1 MDRGSRSARPLTGRA
16 GADRTRTGGRGHCGR
31 EPGRSRPSRSDG
43 AQSPGSPTSYH
54 RPTGAMAQL
63 AAHLL
68 CKQGVTG
75 SSPVGSTTFSPSSPC
90 SSTGPPLRVPSPPMP
105 SVGALLPLCP
115 PPCGL
120 LPLMPSAGGP
130 PPICSLVR
138 AVRSAESSLWGA
150 AVGGEAGSRAGDSA
164 HRTGAARAARPGR
177 LCSGGRRWRRR
188 RRRSVYCAPFPSR
201 GVEPPHRAPRRCGRC
216 PPSRRALIRPGRRL
230 ARAVEDGD
238 VGRRAPNASEPCGLR
253 RPAGSRRPV
262 DNSLRILARR
272 CLRSSSRS
280 NSMQSQT
287 VNYVRRVTVRCA
299 VGTRKPQAWDPA
311 MHSGGSRGPPG
322 RWIVGTGS
330 RRLECR
336 DGAVVPSCG
345 QCCG

>member
-54 RPTGAMAQL
+54 RLTGAMAQL

-90 SSTGPPLRVPSPPMP
+90 SSTGPPLPTPCASPPGP
-105 SVGALLPLCP
+105 LSPYALRRGSSFPCALLPAALLPLCP

-130 PPICSLVR
+130 PPICAFVR
-138 AVRSAESSLWGA
+138 AVRLSAASLWDA

-177 LCSGGRRWRRR
+177 LCSGGRR
-188 RRRSVYCAPFPSR
+188 RSVYCAPFPSC

-230 ARAVEDGD
+230 AGAVEDGE
-238 VGRRAPNASEPCGLR
+238 VRRRTPNTSEPCGLR

-287 VNYVRRVTVRCA
+287 VNYVR
-299 VGTRKPQAWDPA
+299 
-311 MHSGGSRGPPG
+311 
-322 RWIVGTGS
+322 
-330 RRLECR
+330 
-336 DGAVVPSCG
+336 
-345 QCCG
+345 

>member
-31 EPGRSRPSRSDG
+31 EPGRSRPSRSGG

-75 SSPVGSTTFSPSSPC
+75 SSPVGSTTFPPSSPVLPP
-90 SSTGPPLRVPSPPMP
+90 GLPFRPPAPPLRVPSPPMP
-105 SVGALLPLCP
+105 SVGALLPP
-115 PPCGL
+115 V
-120 LPLMPSAGGP
+120 PSSLRSSSPNALRRGS
-130 PPICSLVR
+130 PPICAFVR
-138 AVRSAESSLWGA
+138 AVRSAAASLWGA

-164 HRTGAARAARPGR
+164 HRTGAARAARAGR
-177 LCSGGRRWRRR
+177 LRSGG
-188 RRRSVYCAPFPSR
+188 RRRSVYYAPFPSR
-201 GVEPPHRAPRRCGRC
+201 GVEPPHRAPRRCGGC

-230 ARAVEDGD
+230 AGAVEDGE
-238 VGRRAPNASEPCGLR
+238 VRRRAPNTSEPCGLR

-287 VNYVRRVTVRCA
+287 VNYVR
-299 VGTRKPQAWDPA
+299 
-311 MHSGGSRGPPG
+311 
-322 RWIVGTGS
+322 
-330 RRLECR
+330 
-336 DGAVVPSCG
+336 
-345 QCCG
+345 

>member
-1 MDRGSRSARPLTGRA
+1 
-16 GADRTRTGGRGHCGR
+16 
-31 EPGRSRPSRSDG
+31 
-43 AQSPGSPTSYH
+43 
-54 RPTGAMAQL
+54 
-63 AAHLL
+63 
-68 CKQGVTG
+68 
-75 SSPVGSTTFSPSSPC
+75 
-90 SSTGPPLRVPSPPMP
+90 
-105 SVGALLPLCP
+105 
-115 PPCGL
+115 
-120 LPLMPSAGGP
+120 MPSAGGP
-130 PPICSLVR
+130 PPICAFVR
-138 AVRSAESSLWGA
+138 AVRLSAASLWDA

-177 LCSGGRRWRRR
+177 LCSGGRRR

-201 GVEPPHRAPRRCGRC
+201 GVEPPHRAPRRCCRC

-230 ARAVEDGD
+230 AGAVEDGE
-238 VGRRAPNASEPCGLR
+238 VRRRTPNASEPCGLR

-299 VGTRKPQAWDPA
+299 VGTRKPQVWDPA
-311 MHSGGSRGPPG
+311 MHSSGSRGPPG

>member
-1 MDRGSRSARPLTGRA
+1 MRRSAAKRDPGRVIALTALAPPVLLGRGGSARA
-16 GADRTRTGGRGHCGR
+16 GDAGDVG
-31 EPGRSRPSRSDG
+31 DAG
-43 AQSPGSPTSYH
+43 A
-54 RPTGAMAQL
+54 
-63 AAHLL
+63 
-68 CKQGVTG
+68 
-75 SSPVGSTTFSPSSPC
+75 STA
-90 SSTGPPLRVPSPPMP
+90 PLSHP
-105 SVGALLPLCP
+105 
-115 PPCGL
+115 
-120 LPLMPSAGGP
+120 
-130 PPICSLVR
+130 
-138 AVRSAESSLWGA
+138 AESS
-150 AVGGEAGSRAGDSA
+150 
-164 HRTGAARAARPGR
+164 
-177 LCSGGRRWRRR
+177 
-188 RRRSVYCAPFPSR
+188 
-201 GVEPPHRAPRRCGRC
+201 RRCGRC

>member
-31 EPGRSRPSRSDG
+31 EPGRSRSSRSDG

-75 SSPVGSTTFSPSSPC
+75 SSPVGSTTFSPSSHC
-90 SSTGPPLRVPSPPMP
+90 SSTGPPLPTPCASPPGPPPLCPP
-105 SVGALLPLCP
+105 SGLSFPLCP
-115 PPCGL
+115 PPRGSSS
-120 LPLMPSAGGP
+120 PMPSSGGSP
-130 PPICSLVR
+130 PSCSLVR
-138 AVRSAESSLWGA
+138 AVRSSSSLWGA
-150 AVGGEAGSRAGDSA
+150 AVGGETGSLAGDSA

-177 LCSGGRRWRRR
+177 LCSGGRRR

-230 ARAVEDGD
+230 AGTVEDGE
-238 VGRRAPNASEPCGLR
+238 VRRRAPNTSEPCGLR

-272 CLRSSSRS
+272 CLRSPSRS

-287 VNYVRRVTVRCA
+287 VNYVR
-299 VGTRKPQAWDPA
+299 
-311 MHSGGSRGPPG
+311 
-322 RWIVGTGS
+322 
-330 RRLECR
+330 
-336 DGAVVPSCG
+336 
-345 QCCG
+345 

>member
-1 MDRGSRSARPLTGRA
+1 MAPPPFPHPPLFFHRA
-16 GADRTRTGGRGHCGR
+16 
-31 EPGRSRPSRSDG
+31 SPSDPLRLPS
-43 AQSPGSPTSYH
+43 GSP
-54 RPTGAMAQL
+54 
-63 AAHLL
+63 
-68 CKQGVTG
+68 
-75 SSPVGSTTFSPSSPC
+75 
-90 SSTGPPLRVPSPPMP
+90 
-105 SVGALLPLCP
+105 LPLCP
-115 PPCGL
+115 PSGL
-120 LPLMPSAGGP
+120 FFPLCPPPGGSSFSYALLRGLS

-138 AVRSAESSLWGA
+138 AVRSSSLWGA

-177 LCSGGRRWRRR
+177 LRPGGRRR
-188 RRRSVYCAPFPSR
+188 RRRSIYCAPFPSR
-201 GVEPPHRAPRRCGRC
+201 GVEPPHRAPRRCCRC

-230 ARAVEDGD
+230 AGAVEDGD

-272 CLRSSSRS
+272 CLSSPSRS

>member
-177 LCSGGRRWRRR
+177 LCSGG
-188 RRRSVYCAPFPSR
+188 A
-201 GVEPPHRAPRRCGRC
+201 A
-216 PPSRRALIRPGRRL
+216 
-230 ARAVEDGD
+230 
-238 VGRRAPNASEPCGLR
+238 
-253 RPAGSRRPV
+253 
-262 DNSLRILARR
+262 
-272 CLRSSSRS
+272 
-280 NSMQSQT
+280 
-287 VNYVRRVTVRCA
+287 
-299 VGTRKPQAWDPA
+299 
-311 MHSGGSRGPPG
+311 PPG
-322 RWIVGTGS
+322 RATPATPEHLLRPFPIPRSRAAASCAAPMRSVSSFAASPHTTRAPPCQS
-330 RRLECR
+330 RRGRGCGTASPQR
-336 DGAVVPSCG
+336 VGALWTSTPRRLPTPCG
-345 QCCG
+345 

>member
-1 MDRGSRSARPLTGRA
+1 
-16 GADRTRTGGRGHCGR
+16 
-31 EPGRSRPSRSDG
+31 
-43 AQSPGSPTSYH
+43 
-54 RPTGAMAQL
+54 
-63 AAHLL
+63 
-68 CKQGVTG
+68 
-75 SSPVGSTTFSPSSPC
+75 
-90 SSTGPPLRVPSPPMP
+90 
-105 SVGALLPLCP
+105 
-115 PPCGL
+115 
-120 LPLMPSAGGP
+120 MPSAGGP
-130 PPICSLVR
+130 PPICAFVR
-138 AVRSAESSLWGA
+138 AVRLSAASLWDA

-177 LCSGGRRWRRR
+177 LRSGGAAPLGRGGSARAGRLRSGGRRR
-188 RRRSVYCAPFPSR
+188 RRRSIYCAPFPSR

-230 ARAVEDGD
+230 AGAVEDGE
-238 VGRRAPNASEPCGLR
+238 VRRRAPNASEPCGLR

-287 VNYVRRVTVRCA
+287 VNYVRRVTVRCT

>member
-75 SSPVGSTTFSPSSPC
+75 SSPVGSTTFSPSSPVLPP
-90 SSTGPPLRVPSPPMP
+90 GLPFRPPAPPLRVPSPPMP
-105 SVGALLPLCP
+105 SVGALLSPVPSSRRLFFP
-115 PPCGL
+115 P
-120 LPLMPSAGGP
+120 MPSSGGS

-138 AVRSAESSLWGA
+138 AVRSSSLWGA

-177 LCSGGRRWRRR
+177 LCSGGRRRRRR

-201 GVEPPHRAPRRCGRC
+201 GVEPPHRAPRRCSRC

-230 ARAVEDGD
+230 AGAVEDGE
-238 VGRRAPNASEPCGLR
+238 VRRRTPNTSGALWTSTPRRLPTPCG
-253 RPAGSRRPV
+253 
-262 DNSLRILARR
+262 
-272 CLRSSSRS
+272 
-280 NSMQSQT
+280 
-287 VNYVRRVTVRCA
+287 
-299 VGTRKPQAWDPA
+299 
-311 MHSGGSRGPPG
+311 
-322 RWIVGTGS
+322 
-330 RRLECR
+330 
-336 DGAVVPSCG
+336 
-345 QCCG
+345 

>member
-1 MDRGSRSARPLTGRA
+1 MAPPPFPHPPPVLP
-16 GADRTRTGGRGHCGR
+16 
-31 EPGRSRPSRSDG
+31 PGLPSRPP
-43 AQSPGSPTSYH
+43 A
-54 RPTGAMAQL
+54 
-63 AAHLL
+63 
-68 CKQGVTG
+68 
-75 SSPVGSTTFSPSSPC
+75 PS
-90 SSTGPPLRVPSPPMP
+90 LRVPSPPMP
-105 SVGALLPLCP
+105 SSRRLSFPLCP
-115 PPCGL
+115 PPGGSSS
-120 LPLMPSAGGP
+120 PMPSSGGS

-138 AVRSAESSLWGA
+138 AVRSAAASLWGA

-164 HRTGAARAARPGR
+164 HRTGAARAARAGR
-177 LCSGGRRWRRR
+177 LRSGGRRR
-188 RRRSVYCAPFPSR
+188 RRRSIYCAPFPSR

-230 ARAVEDGD
+230 AGAVEDGE
-238 VGRRAPNASEPCGLR
+238 VRRRAPNTSEPCGLR

>member
-1 MDRGSRSARPLTGRA
+1 
-16 GADRTRTGGRGHCGR
+16 
-31 EPGRSRPSRSDG
+31 
-43 AQSPGSPTSYH
+43 
-54 RPTGAMAQL
+54 MAQL
-63 AAHLL
+63 VAHLL

-75 SSPVGSTTFSPSSPC
+75 SSPVGSTIFPPSSPVLPPGLPSG
-90 SSTGPPLRVPSPPMP
+90 SSPPPMP

-115 PPCGL
+115 PPGGL

-201 GVEPPHRAPRRCGRC
+201 GVEPPHRVPRRCGRC

-230 ARAVEDGD
+230 AGAVEDGE
-238 VGRRAPNASEPCGLR
+238 VRRRAPNTSEPCGLR

-287 VNYVRRVTVRCA
+287 VNYVR
-299 VGTRKPQAWDPA
+299 
-311 MHSGGSRGPPG
+311 
-322 RWIVGTGS
+322 
-330 RRLECR
+330 
-336 DGAVVPSCG
+336 
-345 QCCG
+345 